1 MTDQTRNLIILAVV
15 GIAILIGWQYLFPQV
30 QPTTPPP
37 SEAWSEAASEAAS
50 ATQTDQPVFI
60 PVTREEA
67 LSKSARV
74 TIEAPRV
81 YGSISLTGARIDDVE
96 LRDYKRENE
105 PGSPDISLLIPSGT
119 ESSYFTEF
127 GWTSSEGVKGIL
139 PDASTVWQANRGTL
153 TAENPVTLTWDNG
166 QGLRFTRVISI
177 DENFMFAIERRVE
190 NYGNN
195 TIALWPY
202 ALIARYGTGV
212 MGTIPYATY
221 LVHEG
226 AIGVFNEILEEE
238 DYDDMREEKKIEF
251 ASTGGWAGI
260 TDKYWL
266 VALIP
271 DQTRHFEAE
280 FTHATR
286 GEADKYQV
294 GMIDTEAMQLNPGGS
309 IEVTDHLFAGAKQ
322 YNLLEDYEDVYAI
335 PSFDKAVKF
344 FLLWFIS
351 KPLFYALDFFNRG
364 IGNFGIA
371 ILLLTICVRLL
382 LFPLANK
389 SYKAMSKMK
398 KLAPKITKMRER
410 YKDDKPRINKE
421 MMELYKKEK
430 VNPMAGCLPVLL
442 QIPIFFALY
451 NVLFVSI
458 EMRHA
463 PFFGWISDLSAP
475 DPYSIFTLFGLLDYR
490 MLFGFDLPM
499 YLNVGPW
506 PILMGLSMYLQFK
519 LNPTPPEPI
528 QAKIMMFLPLVF
540 TFILAPFPAGLV
552 IYWTW
557 NNILSITQQWFI
569 MHRMGVKVSFG
580 GKKT

>member
-15 GIAILIGWQYLFPQV
+15 GIAILIGWQYLFPSIQ
-30 QPTTPPP
+30 PPP
-37 SEAWSEAASEAAS
+37 PEPTEAASEAAP
-50 ATQTDQPVFI
+50 ATQPVQPEFV
-60 PVTREEA
+60 PMSREEA
-67 LSKSARV
+67 LGKSERV
-74 TIEAPRV
+74 VIDASRV
-81 YGSISLTGARIDDVE
+81 FGSISLTGARIDDVE
-96 LRDYKRENE
+96 LRDFKKENKPE
-105 PGSPDISLLIPSGT
+105 SPHISLLIPSGT
-119 ESSYFTEF
+119 EESYFSEF
-127 GWTSSEGVKGIL
+127 GWTVPESTDVAL
-139 PDASTVWQANRGTL
+139 PGAATVWQASSGTL
-153 TAENPVTLTWDNG
+153 TIDSPVTLRWDNG
-166 QGLRFTRVISI
+166 QGLRFTRTISI
-177 DENFMFAIERRVE
+177 DDNFMFTIERKVE
-190 NYGNN
+190 NYGSEMLE
-195 TIALWPY
+195 LWPY
-202 ALIARYGTGV
+202 GLIARYGTGV

-226 AIGVFNEILEEE
+226 ALGVFNGILEEE
-238 DYDDMREEKKIEF
+238 DYDDMRESGNIEF
-251 ASTGGWAGI
+251 ESTGGWAGI

-266 VALIP
+266 VALVP
-271 DQTRHFEAE
+271 DQANHLKAHFM
-280 FTHATR
+280 HSVR
-286 GEADKYQV
+286 GGADKYQV
-294 GMIDTEAMQLNPGGS
+294 VMIEDALQLAPGGS
-309 IEVTDHLFAGAKQ
+309 LEVTNRLFAGAKE
-322 YNLLEDYEDVYAI
+322 YNLLEDYEDTYGI
-335 PSFDKAVKF
+335 PSFDSAVKF

-364 IGNFGIA
+364 IGNFGVA

-398 KLAPKITKMRER
+398 KLQPKITKMRER

-421 MMELYKKEK
+421 MMALYKKEK

-451 NVLFVSI
+451 NVLFVST

-463 PFFGWISDLSAP
+463 PFFGWITDLSAP
-475 DPYSIFTLFGLLDYR
+475 DPYSVFTVFGLFDYA
-490 MLFGFDLPM
+490 LPSW
-499 YLNVGPW
+499 LIIGPW
-506 PILMGLSMYLQFK
+506 PLLMGISMWLQFK

-528 QAKIMMFLPLVF
+528 QAKIMMFLPIVF

-580 GKKT
+580 GKKI

>member
-15 GIAILIGWQYLFPQV
+15 GIAILIGWQYMFPPFQAPAPAPSEVAGETAPSTEPV
-30 QPTTPPP
+30 QPEFVPM
-37 SEAWSEAASEAAS
+37 
-50 ATQTDQPVFI
+50 
-60 PVTREEA
+60 TREEA
-67 LSKSARV
+67 LGKSARV
-74 TIEAPRV
+74 AIDAPRV
-81 YGSISLTGARIDDVE
+81 FGSISLTGARIDDVE
-96 LRDYKRENE
+96 LRDFKKENE
-105 PGSPDISLLIPSGT
+105 PDSPQISLLVPSGT
-119 ESSYFTEF
+119 EESYFSEF
-127 GWTSSEGVKGIL
+127 GWTIPENADVAL
-139 PDASTVWQANRGTL
+139 PGAATVWKASARTL
-153 TAENPVTLTWDNG
+153 TMDRPVTLSWDNG
-166 QGLRFTRVISI
+166 QGLRFTRSISI
-177 DENFMFAIERRVE
+177 DENFMFTVERQVE
-190 NYGNN
+190 NYGNE
-195 TIALWPY
+195 TVELWPY
-202 ALIARYGTGV
+202 GLIARYGTGV

-226 AIGVFNEILEEE
+226 ALGVFNGILEEE
-238 DYDDMREEKKIEF
+238 DYDDMRESGNIEF
-251 ASTGGWAGI
+251 ESTGGWAGI

-266 VALIP
+266 VALVP
-271 DQTRHFEAE
+271 DQANHLKTHFM
-280 FTHATR
+280 HSVR

-294 GMIDTEAMQLNPGGS
+294 VMIEDPLQLVPGGNLQ
-309 IEVTDHLFAGAKQ
+309 VTNRLFVGAKE
-322 YNLLEDYEDVYAI
+322 YNLLEDYEDAYGI
-335 PSFDKAVKF
+335 PSFDGAVKF

-398 KLAPKITKMRER
+398 LLHPKITKMRER

-430 VNPMAGCLPVLL
+430 VNPLAGCLPVLL

-451 NVLFVSI
+451 NVLFVST

-463 PFFGWISDLSAP
+463 PFFGWITDLSAP
-475 DPYSIFTLFGLLDYR
+475 DPYSIFTLFGLFDYA
-490 MLFGFDLPM
+490 LPTW
-499 YLNVGPW
+499 LIIGPW
-506 PILMGLSMYLQFK
+506 PLLMGISMWLQFK

-528 QAKIMMFLPLVF
+528 QAKIMMLLPVVF

-557 NNILSITQQWFI
+557 NNILSISQQWFI

-580 GKKT
+580 AKKT

>member
-15 GIAILIGWQYLFPQV
+15 GIAILIGWQFMFPPIQAPAPVEAVSESAPSTEPV
-30 QPTTPPP
+30 QPKFVPL
-37 SEAWSEAASEAAS
+37 
-50 ATQTDQPVFI
+50 
-60 PVTREEA
+60 TREEA
-67 LSKSARV
+67 LGKSERIA
-74 TIEAPRV
+74 IDAPRV
-81 YGSISLTGARIDDVE
+81 FGSISLTGARIDDIE
-96 LRDYKRENE
+96 LRDFKKENE
-105 PGSPDISLLIPSGT
+105 PDSPQISLLIPSGT
-119 ESSYFTEF
+119 EESYFSEF
-127 GWTSSEGVKGIL
+127 GWTIPESADVVL
-139 PDASTVWQANRGTL
+139 PGAATVWQSDTRTL
-153 TAENPVTLTWDNG
+153 TMDRPVTLRWDNG
-166 QGLRFTRVISI
+166 QGLRFTRSISI
-177 DENFMFAIERRVE
+177 DENFMFTVERRVE
-190 NYGNN
+190 NYGNE
-195 TIALWPY
+195 TVELWPY
-202 ALIARYGTGV
+202 GLIARYGTGV

-226 AIGVFNEILEEE
+226 ALGVFNGILEEE
-238 DYDDMREEKKIEF
+238 DYDDMRESGNIEF
-251 ASTGGWAGI
+251 ESTGGWAGI

-266 VALIP
+266 VALVP
-271 DQTRHFEAE
+271 DQANHLKTH
-280 FTHATR
+280 FTHNVR

-294 GMIDTEAMQLNPGGS
+294 VMIEDALELAPGGS
-309 IEVTDHLFAGAKQ
+309 LEVTNRLFAGAKE
-322 YNLLEDYEDVYAI
+322 YNLLEDYEDAYAI
-335 PSFDKAVKF
+335 PSFDGAVKF

-398 KLAPKITKMRER
+398 QLQPKIVKMRER

-421 MMELYKKEK
+421 MMEIYKKEK

-451 NVLFVSI
+451 NVLFVST

-463 PFFGWISDLSAP
+463 PFFGWITDLSAP
-475 DPYSIFTLFGLLDYR
+475 DPYSIFTLFGLFDYA
-490 MLFGFDLPM
+490 LPSW
-499 YLNVGPW
+499 LIIGPW
-506 PILMGLSMYLQFK
+506 PLLMGISMWLQFK

-528 QAKIMMFLPLVF
+528 QAKIMMFLPIVF

-580 GKKT
+580 SKKI